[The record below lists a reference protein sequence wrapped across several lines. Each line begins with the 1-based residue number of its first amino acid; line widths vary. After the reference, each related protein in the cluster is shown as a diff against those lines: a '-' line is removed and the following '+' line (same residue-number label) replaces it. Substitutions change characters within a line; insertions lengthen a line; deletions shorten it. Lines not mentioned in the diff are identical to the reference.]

1 MKKFTML
8 SSVLA
13 SALMLT
19 VASCSSEDV
28 AGGDSQNGKGT
39 TSFLAVNIEN
49 VGSVLLHLV
58 VVMNRVRIIKVLMRM
73 ALRLRV
79 QSTKCVSIFL
89 MVMVL
94 HICWLM
100 MIQQI
105 ISLLTIWK
113 KLL

>member
-28 AGGDSQNGKGT
+28 AGGDLQNDKGT

-49 VGSVLLHLV
+49 VGSAPASRS
-58 VVMNRVRIIKVLMRM
+58 NDPYEQGKDNYYEDGTETESTINKVRFY
-73 ALRLRV
+73 
-79 QSTKCVSIFL
+79 FL

-94 HICWLM
+94 HICWLIM
-100 MIQQI
+100 MQH
-105 ISLLTIWK
+105 S

>member
-28 AGGDSQNGKGT
+28 ASGDAQNGKGA
-39 TSFLAVNIEN
+39 TSYLAVNIEN
-49 VGSVLLHLV
+49 VGSAPASRAYDQG
-58 VVMNRVRIIKVLMRM
+58 MVLMRM
-73 ALRLRV
+73 EPMRKVRLTR
-79 QSTKCVSIFL
+79 CVSTSL

-94 HICWLM
+94 HICWLIM
-100 MIQQI
+100 MQH
-105 ISLLTIWK
+105 S

>member
-13 SALMLT
+13 SALMLM

-28 AGGDSQNGKGT
+28 AGGDSQNDKGT

-49 VGSVLLHLV
+49 VGSAPASRS
-58 VVMNRVRIIKVLMRM
+58 NDPYDKGDYEDGSEAESKIKKVRFY
-73 ALRLRV
+73 
-79 QSTKCVSIFL
+79 FL

-94 HICWLM
+94 HICWLIM
-100 MIQQI
+100 MQH
-105 ISLLTIWK
+105 S